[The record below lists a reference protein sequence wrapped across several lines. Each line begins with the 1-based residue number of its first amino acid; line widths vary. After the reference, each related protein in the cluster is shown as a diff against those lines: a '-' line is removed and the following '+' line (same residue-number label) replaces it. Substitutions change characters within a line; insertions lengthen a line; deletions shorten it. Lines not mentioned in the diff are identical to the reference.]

1 VENYARTQFVTDFL
15 AGTENKAATDRLSA
29 RVAELTGLD
38 PTLVRRLNG
47 RVDIGTYLREIR
59 RSTGQIGSVYDSNV
73 TAWDPFPGSADAQY
87 NDPLLD
93 GIIAPTTSAA
103 VDFITNQVGW
113 KDDAHYETL
122 SYDVNKA
129 WKRDQ
134 TDSPVT
140 DLRKAIA
147 NDPKMAVM
155 IVHGWD
161 DLSCPYFGSKL
172 IVDQMP
178 AQGPFQNVQLHVYP
192 GGHMF
197 YARNDSGAAFKRD
210 AMAIYGA
217 R

>member
-1 VENYARTQFVTDFL
+1 
-15 AGTENKAATDRLSA
+15 
-29 RVAELTGLD
+29 
-38 PTLVRRLNG
+38 
-47 RVDIGTYLREIR
+47 
-59 RSTGQIGSVYDSNV
+59 VYDSNV
-73 TAWDPFPGSADAQY
+73 TAYDPFPASADANY

-93 GIIAPTTSAA
+93 GIIAPTTSAE
-103 VDFITNQVGW
+103 VDFITRQVGW
-113 KDDAHYETL
+113 KADWHYETL
-122 SYDVNKA
+122 SYTVAKA
-129 WKRDQ
+129 WDRDS

-155 IVHGWD
+155 IAHGWD

-178 AQGPFQNVQLHVYP
+178 SFGVPERVQLHVYP

-197 YARNDSGAAFKRD
+197 YARPDSAAAFKRD
-210 AMAIYGA
+210 AMAAYGL

>member
-1 VENYARTQFVTDFL
+1 M
-15 AGTENKAATDRLSA
+15 
-29 RVAELTGLD
+29 
-38 PTLVRRLNG
+38 
-47 RVDIGTYLREIR
+47 
-59 RSTGQIGSVYDSNV
+59 
-73 TAWDPFPGSADAQY
+73 
-87 NDPLLD
+87 
-93 GIIAPTTSAA
+93 APTTSAA

-129 WKRDQ
+129 WKRDD
-134 TDSPVT
+134 TDSSVT
-140 DLRKAIA
+140 DLRKAIG

-178 AQGPFQNVQLHVYP
+178 PQGPFQNVQLHVYP

-197 YARNDSGAAFKRD
+197 YARPDSGAAFRRD
-210 AMAIYGA
+210 AMALYQ